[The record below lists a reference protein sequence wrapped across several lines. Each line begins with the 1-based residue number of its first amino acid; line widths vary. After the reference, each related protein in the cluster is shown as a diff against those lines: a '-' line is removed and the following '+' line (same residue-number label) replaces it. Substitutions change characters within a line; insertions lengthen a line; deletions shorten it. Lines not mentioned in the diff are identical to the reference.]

1 MSFYREQTERM
12 VKILRE
18 ENATNTLLDFFTQL
32 SRIRPLNSIALVN
45 ALNAKLVDSSSMIF
59 ECTTEREW
67 MKRISLE
74 DLRNHVV
81 FVMWKEFQTIVES
94 GDFYDDTINDDKYHA
109 VSKRKGL
116 LAEDLYVFLETS
128 YYIRQICILKELIE
142 DNFDDLSI
150 IREPDWD
157 IYPQWV
163 SYHMRTSG
171 LAKTIYEHFKLIDK
185 LIV

>member
-18 ENATNTLLDFFTQL
+18 ENANNTLLDFFTQL
-32 SRIRPLNSIALVN
+32 SRIRPINSIALVN

-94 GDFYDDTINDDKYHA
+94 SVFYDDTIDDEQYHV
-109 VSKRKGL
+109 VSKRSGL
-116 LAEDLYVFLETS
+116 LAEELHIFLETS

-150 IREPDWD
+150 IREPEWD
-157 IYPQWV
+157 IYPRWV
-163 SYHMRTSG
+163 EYHVRTTG

-185 LIV
+185 LII